1 MAIPSRVFQVRHGYS
16 EYDISSRVFIY
27 LFIYLFIHSFIYL
40 FIYLFIHLF
49 IHLLFIYLFVYLFTL
64 CLMLSSFSIL
74 KGYSE

>member
-40 FIYLFIHLF
+40 FIHLF

>member
-1 MAIPSRVFQVRHGYS
+1 MAIPSRVFQVRHDYS

-27 LFIYLFIHSFIYL
+27 LFIYLFIHS

>member
-40 FIYLFIHLF
+40 FIYLFIYSFIHSFIIYLF
-49 IHLLFIYLFVYLFTL
+49 ICLFIYTLFNVEQFFYPERVF
-64 CLMLSSFSIL
+64 
-74 KGYSE
+74 